1 MNAIIILSEIK
12 LAQKEVY
19 MEKRKLNKIISF
31 NSPVI
36 LGLTISSF
44 IVLLLNLVTNGAVNK
59 FFAVYYTSWADP
71 LMYVRL
77 FTHTLAH
84 QDLNH
89 YAGNFLLLL
98 AVGPLVEE
106 KYGSKNVLT
115 MILTASAI
123 IGLINIIFFPH
134 TMLLGASGIV
144 FMFILL
150 ASFANVRDGRIPLT
164 VILVGLLYIGNEIVS
179 SVVSADNIS
188 RMAHIIG
195 GLLGALFGYLFHMN
209 KLQSKKDKP
218 GY

>member
-1 MNAIIILSEIK
+1 
-12 LAQKEVY
+12 
-19 MEKRKLNKIISF
+19 MEKRRINKIISF
-31 NSPVI
+31 NAPVI

-44 IVLLLNLVTNGAVNK
+44 IVLLLNTVTHGVVNK
-59 FFAVYYTSWADP
+59 LFAVYYTSWADP
-71 LMYVRL
+71 SMYLRL
-77 FTHTLAH
+77 FTHTFVH
-84 QDLNH
+84 QNLSH
-89 YAGNFLLLL
+89 YSGNFLLLL

-123 IGLINIIFFPH
+123 IGLINVIFFPR

-144 FMFILL
+144 FMFILM
-150 ASFANVRDGRIPLT
+150 ASFANVKDGRIPLT
-164 VILVGLLYIGNEIVS
+164 VIFVGMLYIGNEIVS
-179 SVVSADNIS
+179 SMLLSDNIS

-209 KLQSKKDKP
+209 RPQRKKENS

>member
-1 MNAIIILSEIK
+1 MK
-12 LAQKEVY
+12 
-19 MEKRKLNKIISF
+19 KRKINNIISF
-31 NSPVI
+31 NSPII
-36 LGLTISSF
+36 LGLALSSF
-44 IVLLLNLVTNGAVNK
+44 IVLILNVVTNGEINK
-59 FFAVYYTSWADP
+59 LFAIYYTSWADP
-71 LMYVRL
+71 MMYVRL

-84 QDLNH
+84 QDLSH
-89 YAGNFLLLL
+89 YSANFLLLL

-106 KYGSKNVLT
+106 KYGSKNVLI

-150 ASFANVRDGRIPLT
+150 ASFANVSDGRIPLT
-164 VILVGLLYIGNEIVS
+164 VILVGMLYIGNEVIS
-179 SVVSADNIS
+179 SMITSDNIS

-195 GLLGALFGYLFHMN
+195 GLLGALFGVLFHMDRLQN
-209 KLQSKKDKP
+209 KKEKS